1 MRNYDE
7 NLKKEFRPANEI
19 RYNKHRNRKNNDLVA
34 AMYAMYCCGPEG
46 RPYTLEEVG
55 KIYRRSRQAVYD
67 VFKSRGYPLRSKPV
81 KDSVIIDGR
90 KFTPRHD
97 RYWRATAG
105 DRKQLHVYIW
115 EREFGKLPAGHGIHH
130 KDLDRGNND
139 LANLECLPIA
149 EISSKHNPHLN
160 QFTSPTGSRKWKRG
174 RIIPIKNEAE
184 SQNNLRKPEESR
196 GAIHRGAILRRM
208 PLDPGARSMG
218 SISGDHRR
226 ERNRGIDSPPG
237 SPANRRQARGGAAH
251 GMPGVQRANP
261 GQNVRGNPAAIQ
273 NRSSTIP
280 RRRSRLA

>member
-1 MRNYDE
+1 MRNHDE

-81 KDSVIIDGR
+81 KDSIVIDGR

-139 LANLECLPIA
+139 LSNLECLPIA
-149 EISSKHNPHLN
+149 VISSQHNPHLN

-174 RIIPIKNEAE
+174 RIIPIKNEA
-184 SQNNLRKPEESR
+184 SNQNNLRRPEESR
-196 GAIHRGAILRRM
+196 GAIHRGAILRGV

-218 SISGDHRR
+218 SNAGDYRR

-237 SPANRRQARGGAAH
+237 IPAHRRQARGGAAH

-261 GQNVRGNPAAIQ
+261 GQNVRGNSAAIQ